1 MRRVLVAVL
10 ALVVAVLAY
19 GTLDVFDVVP
29 GILTR
34 DTAPPSAPPTP
45 APTPGTTPTVTIPTV
60 DPGAQPLEPAAA
72 SAPIPDPAVVHRRMA
87 AAISDPALG
96 PSPGVVVRD
105 AFTGQLLLQRDPDRP
120 RVAAST
126 AKLLTALAVGTTLE
140 PRATLPTTVVQ
151 GASPGEVV
159 LVAGGDT
166 MLAKGKGLPA
176 VVEGRAG
183 LGDLASQVAAAL
195 QAEARTSVT
204 LRLDTT
210 YAKGPRWAPGW
221 SQADVYAGF
230 TGGVSMLGLAGQRAH
245 PGKPAPRDEGLAR
258 QAAVSTGSP
267 ATFAAAA
274 AFVTKAV
281 GAQGV
286 DLTGVTLKDASGLSP
301 GQAIPPRVLSDVLQL
316 GADGSVAAMQD
327 TVAELPVAGLTGTLH
342 DRFTGRLTHLVAGV
356 ARAKTGTL
364 TGSSAIAGT
373 VIDADGRVLSYV
385 AVADRIPAGVGTLA
399 ARSALDRFVATLA
412 TCGCG

>member
-1 MRRVLVAVL
+1 
-10 ALVVAVLAY
+10 
-19 GTLDVFDVVP
+19 
-29 GILTR
+29 
-34 DTAPPSAPPTP
+34 
-45 APTPGTTPTVTIPTV
+45 
-60 DPGAQPLEPAAA
+60 
-72 SAPIPDPAVVHRRMA
+72 MA

-245 PGKPAPRDEGLAR
+245 PGKPAPRDPEAAVAGAFAAALTSLGISVTLAPESTWAVAAPKGAPVLGKVESAPIGDILALALADSDNALTEGLAR